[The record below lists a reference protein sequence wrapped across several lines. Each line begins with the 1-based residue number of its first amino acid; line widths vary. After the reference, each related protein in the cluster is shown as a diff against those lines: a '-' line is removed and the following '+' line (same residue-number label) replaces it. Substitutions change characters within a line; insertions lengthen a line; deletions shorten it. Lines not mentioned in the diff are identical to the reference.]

1 MTKPPKDKDK
11 NKNDFES
18 EKSNTREED
27 CFKKS
32 HTKEID
38 PQIQVVH
45 ILVHQMQRR
54 GHPEEIIKKLLG
66 LWWAFFN
73 KIEPRIKKP
82 AIYAACLE
90 GFYQGDNKERPTQA
104 ELARTYGVTPS
115 SISRVT
121 KKLEAF
127 CISVLETMG
136 EREIQKSRTK
146 TTSDF
151 NNLFER
157 DNEPTKDEHLFHETY
172 AAVPA
177 PSYLNGGRIDKTVI
191 EEFFSAAANVVRA
204 TPWDMSDKNLLLSEN
219 HLLRVVFG
227 PKIVDQRWVMILG
240 TQGEEKGLLFFRSVD
255 DYHRYIEVSENI
267 QKRKQLPKEFIP
279 LLALSFDRAYK
290 LPPLCRKEAMKY
302 GWELESADAYPWLLK
317 IDNEQSELTLT
328 EKDYHIATL
337 CADGIARFMT
347 GNEELLKKPNST
359 TITQNFSLPV
369 RPDKQVTVTTSFL

>member
-1 MTKPPKDKDK
+1 MTKPPKDKNKSTFDK
-11 NKNDFES
+11 EAL
-18 EKSNTREED
+18 NTREENY
-27 CFKKS
+27 FKKS
-32 HTKEID
+32 NIQELD
-38 PQIQVVH
+38 PQIQVVQ
-45 ILVHQMQRR
+45 IFVDQMQRR

-73 KIEPRIKKP
+73 KVEPQIKKP

-90 GFYQGDNKERPTQA
+90 GFYLGENKERPTQA
-104 ELARTYGVTPS
+104 ELARNYGVTPA

-136 EREIQKSRTK
+136 EREIKESRQNA
-146 TTSDF
+146 TSDF
-151 NNLFER
+151 NDLYKR
-157 DNEPTKDEHLFHETY
+157 DNERTKKENFLHETY
-172 AAVPA
+172 AAVPT
-177 PSYLNGGRIDKTVI
+177 PSYLNGGRIDEPVI
-191 EEFFSAAANVVRA
+191 AEFFSAAANVVRA
-204 TPWDMSDKNLLLSEN
+204 TPWDLASKNRLLSEN

-267 QKRKQLPKEFIP
+267 QKRKQLPEEFIP

-302 GWELESADAYPWLLK
+302 GWELEAADAYPWLLK

-337 CADGIARFMT
+337 CADSIARFMT
-347 GNEELLKKPNST
+347 GNEELLKKPNSS